1 MDTFDVLVVREKH
14 LGYGLL
20 IEIDAIIAL
29 VGVKIMSVG
38 NVLLGGGGGGGRQES
53 CTAISIEELDFCTT
67 FDHKQRV

>member
-14 LGYGLL
+14 LCYDLL

-29 VGVKIMSVG
+29 VDVKIMSVG
-38 NVLLGGGGGGGRQES
+38 NVLLGGGQES
-53 CTAISIEELDFCTT
+53 CTAISIEELDFCAT